1 MHFKVA
7 HAYEI
12 NLEDIK
18 PEHMSMEYIQVI
30 LKNKTTC
37 RSFSQ
42 ILRTSLF
49 NFFFKNKANILK
61 KVKQMRFTS

>member
-49 NFFFKNKANILK
+49 IFFLNKANILK

>member
-37 RSFSQ
+37 RSFS
-42 ILRTSLF
+42 
-49 NFFFKNKANILK
+49 
-61 KVKQMRFTS
+61 